1 MLIHYESQFNERIS
15 QLLLHSSFHLIWGE
29 ESEMTFLTVDKDEVV
44 GIGSLWKK
52 SIHPYRDYIGI
63 YVKPN
68 YRNKGIGQALYDS
81 LSLNSEIKKFQISIQ
96 STNESASS
104 FLKKQGFKLARKC
117 YTPVLKEFKS
127 TELGSSSV
135 EGEIISYGMV
145 SKFNQN
151 DAVELQLKNY
161 IDFHQS
167 INPLQEEIT
176 MDQWKE
182 IVLRDLNTE
191 HSKLLLADGTIVAYL
206 FCYDTDNEE
215 EIEIGYIGGK
225 DIDTIENYLSFYKGA
240 VEQLLSHYAL
250 VSIEADDV
258 DPYAF
263 TVLNCFKY
271 DADKSLDA
279 YIL

>member
-1 MLIHYESQFNERIS
+1 MIIHYESQFNERIS
-15 QLLLHSSFHLIWGE
+15 QLLLYSSFHLIWGE
-29 ESEMTFLTVDKDEVV
+29 ESETTFLAVDKDEVV
-44 GIGSLWKK
+44 GIGSIWKN

-68 YRNKGIGQALYDS
+68 YRYKGIGKELFDQ
-81 LSLNSEIKKFQISIQ
+81 LSLNSGIKKFQTSIQ
-96 STNESASS
+96 STNDSASS
-104 FLKKQGFKLARKC
+104 FLKKQGFKLARRC
-117 YTPVLKEFKS
+117 YTPVLKEFKY

-135 EGEIISYGMV
+135 EGEIISYGMA
-145 SKFNQN
+145 SKRNQN
-151 DAVELQLKNY
+151 EVLELQLGNY
-161 IDFHQS
+161 IDFHRS
-167 INPLQEEIT
+167 INPLQKEIT

-191 HSKLLLADGTIVAYL
+191 HSKLLLTDETVVAYL

-215 EIEIGYIGGK
+215 EIEIGYTGGK
-225 DIDTIENYLSFYKGA
+225 EIDSIENYISFYKGA

-263 TVLNCFKY
+263 AALNCFKY
-271 DADKSLDA
+271 ESDKSLDA

>member
-1 MLIHYESQFNERIS
+1 MLIRYESQFNERIS
-15 QLLLHSSFHLIWGE
+15 QLLLHSSVHLIWGE
-29 ESEMTFLTVDKDEVV
+29 ESETTFLAVDKDEVV
-44 GIGSLWKK
+44 GIGSLWKN

-63 YVKPN
+63 YVQPN
-68 YRNKGIGQALYDS
+68 YRYKGIGKELFDQ
-81 LSLNSEIKKFQISIQ
+81 LSLNSRIKKFQISIQ
-96 STNESASS
+96 STNDSASS
-104 FLKKQGFKLARKC
+104 FLKKQGFKLARRC

-127 TELGSSSV
+127 TELGNSSV
-135 EGEIISYGMV
+135 EGEIISYGMA
-145 SKFNQN
+145 SKRNQN
-151 DAVELQLKNY
+151 EVLELQLGNY

-176 MDQWKE
+176 LDQWKE

-191 HSKLLLADGTIVAYL
+191 HSKLLLADEAVVAYL

-225 DIDTIENYLSFYKGA
+225 EIDSIENYLSFYKGA